1 MDSENST
8 LTQQTDDS
16 ENEDMQ
22 ARNLPDDG
30 ATEPEVAAAQ
40 AAANDGDAEPEHADD
55 PRAAAMEAVV
65 SSRARV
71 EQEELD
77 AYRKDM
83 QAQGLLPADD
93 APQAK
98 NGDDAEADAQPDAQD
113 AMQREL
119 QAGRVIDN
127 LDGVRVRIK
136 VDGEEREVALAD
148 VVRTAQKHEAADA
161 RLQEA
166 SRLLENARAQAQ
178 QAQQQAQSQQMEQP
192 TTDNAQKARNDR
204 EQQAKELIEAMFHG
218 DEKQAAQVISELLH
232 NDLPAK
238 DGVNQ
243 QPDTEQIAQQV
254 EESLARRNA
263 LREFATVYPE
273 VLKDPDLATLADM
286 KLARRIS
293 QGEAFS
299 QALMQVGDE
308 IYTKTGLKTSATT
321 QASQASIPTQTE
333 RVERKRQTDFVRS
346 RSASSASTQ
355 DKPESAA
362 DIVQGMMNQRARGR
376 WQPTT

>member
-16 ENEDMQ
+16 DTEDMQ
-22 ARNLPDDG
+22 ALNLPDDG
-30 ATEPEVAAAQ
+30 AAEPEGAAAQ
-40 AAANDGDAEPEHADD
+40 TAANDGDTEPEHADD

-65 SSRARV
+65 SSRARE

-93 APQAK
+93 APQA
-98 NGDDAEADAQPDAQD
+98 GDDADADAQPDAQD

-178 QAQQQAQSQQMEQP
+178 QAQQQAQSQQKEQP

-204 EQQAKELIEAMFHG
+204 EQRAKELIEAMFHG

-238 DGVNQ
+238 DGVNHQ
-243 QPDTEQIAQQV
+243 QPDAEQIAQQV

-321 QASQASIPTQTE
+321 QANQASIPTQTE

-346 RSASSASTQ
+346 RSASTASTQ

-362 DIVQGMMNQRARGR
+362 DIVQGMVNQRARGR

>member
-8 LTQQTDDS
+8 LMPQTDDS

-30 ATEPEVAAAQ
+30 ATEPEGAAAQ
-40 AAANDGDAEPEHADD
+40 TAANDDDTEPEHSDN

-65 SSRARV
+65 SSRARE

-93 APQAK
+93 APQD
-98 NGDDAEADAQPDAQD
+98 GDDAEADAQPDAQD

-178 QAQQQAQSQQMEQP
+178 QAQQQAQSQQTEQP

-218 DEKQAAQVISELLH
+218 DEKQAAQIISELLH

-238 DGVNQ
+238 DGVNA
-243 QPDTEQIAQQV
+243 EQIAQQV
-254 EESLARRNA
+254 EESLARRSA

-321 QASQASIPTQTE
+321 QANQASIPTQTE

-346 RSASSASTQ
+346 RSASTASTQ
-355 DKPESAA
+355 DKPESAGN
-362 DIVQGMMNQRARGR
+362 IVQNMMSQRARGR
-376 WQPTT
+376 WQPVT

>member
-1 MDSENST
+1 MDSENNT

-16 ENEDMQ
+16 ETEG
-22 ARNLPDDG
+22 LPDDG
-30 ATEPEVAAAQ
+30 ATEPEGAAAQ
-40 AAANDGDAEPEHADD
+40 AAANTEPEHSDD

-65 SSRARV
+65 SSRARE

-93 APQAK
+93 APQA
-98 NGDDAEADAQPDAQD
+98 GGDAEADAQPDAQD

-238 DGVNQ
+238 DGVNA
-243 QPDTEQIAQQV
+243 EQIAQQV

-321 QASQASIPTQTE
+321 QANQASIPTQTE

-346 RSASSASTQ
+346 RSTSSASTQ